1 MKNRDAIRVYLPKK
15 WDPER
20 WDKLR
25 MTPGKCVAWA
35 DGSHLRKEDQH
46 AEKKATGV

>member
-20 WDKLR
+20 WDK
-25 MTPGKCVAWA
+25 GKG
-35 DGSHLRKEDQH
+35 GSEH